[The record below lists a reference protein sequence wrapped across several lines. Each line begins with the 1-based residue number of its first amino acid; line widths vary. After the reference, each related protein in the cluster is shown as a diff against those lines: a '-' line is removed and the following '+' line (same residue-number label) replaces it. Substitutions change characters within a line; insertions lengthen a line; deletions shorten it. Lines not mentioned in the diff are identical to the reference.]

1 MTTEPHTDRT
11 AAAGRGEVRDG
22 AHPTPRD
29 LVPYLLHRATNE
41 VNRAWRERLRPVGL
55 TIQRWQVLS
64 VLAAF
69 DGARVT
75 DVAELV
81 AVDQPVVSRVIDQMA
96 RDGLVARSPDPDD
109 GRVTLVRLTDTGR
122 STHNDLM
129 PDATRFVDD
138 LTAAMDDDAIARL
151 ATALTTLAE
160 AAAGSPPPATRD
172 ATNRP
177 EDRHRA

>member
-1 MTTEPHTDRT
+1 MTTDL
-11 AAAGRGEVRDG
+11 RDG

-41 VNRAWRERLRPVGL
+41 VNRAWRDRLRPHGL

-75 DVAELV
+75 EVAELV
-81 AVDQPVVSRVIDQMA
+81 AVDQPVVSRVIDQME
-96 RDGLVARSPDPDD
+96 RDGLVTRTADPDD
-109 GRVTLVRLTDTGR
+109 GRVTLVRLTDAGR
-122 STHNDLM
+122 ATHADLI

-138 LTAAMDDDAIARL
+138 LTGTLDDGAVGRL
-151 ATALTTLAE
+151 AAALTTLAE
-160 AAAGSPPPATRD
+160 AAAHAPAPRD
-172 ATNRP
+172 THAPTSRSTK
-177 EDRHRA
+177 DARHA